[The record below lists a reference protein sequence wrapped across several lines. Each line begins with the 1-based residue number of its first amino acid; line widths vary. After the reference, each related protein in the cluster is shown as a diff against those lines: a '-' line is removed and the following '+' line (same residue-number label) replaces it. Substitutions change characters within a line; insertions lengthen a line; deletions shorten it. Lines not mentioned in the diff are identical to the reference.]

1 MMRGQFD
8 GHRVVAPYRVSQARA
23 IAATRQRDADRL
35 TLATLL
41 LGASSFA
48 LLATSLGL
56 MAG

>member
-1 MMRGQFD
+1 MMRGQYD
-8 GHRVVAPYRVSQARA
+8 DHHIAPHRAMRARA

-41 LGASSFA
+41 FGASSFA

>member
-1 MMRGQFD
+1 MMRGQYD
-8 GHRVVAPYRVSQARA
+8 DRSIAPHRATRARA
-23 IAATRQRDADRL
+23 IAATRQREADRL

-41 LGASSFA
+41 FGASSFA